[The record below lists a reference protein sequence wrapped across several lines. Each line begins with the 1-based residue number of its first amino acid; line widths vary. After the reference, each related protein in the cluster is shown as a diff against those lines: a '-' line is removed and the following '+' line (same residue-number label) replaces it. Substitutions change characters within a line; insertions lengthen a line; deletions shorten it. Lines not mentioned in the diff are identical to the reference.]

1 MTSRSREKVKQ
12 GVTKSHDIIFFY
24 NYFQTSFAMG
34 AVGGAAAAAA
44 AVVGSAAAA
53 ANIAYTA
60 GSCGPANGV
69 LARMCGIT
77 PSNPIGTGWEIAIG
91 VSDVT

>member
-1 MTSRSREKVKQ
+1 
-12 GVTKSHDIIFFY
+12 
-24 NYFQTSFAMG
+24 MG

-53 ANIAYTA
+53 ASIAYTA
-60 GSCGPANGV
+60 GSSGPVNGV

-77 PSNPIGTGWEIAIG
+77 PNNPIGTGWEIAIG
-91 VSDVT
+91 VSDVNTVGPGSCSPEISPVFW